1 MRLYALEI
9 DLSWQME
16 SSMTINKVA
25 VSLALVDTEACLKAL
40 APLASCISLAEIRL
54 DAMDSFDLPRLI
66 AESPCPLIIT
76 CRPPRE
82 GGRFSGSEAER
93 LAILRQAMDLGCAY
107 VDSEWDSLAA
117 LADRGRGATKL
128 IVSHHWND
136 QMPATLWGA
145 YLELRDQ
152 ADVVKLVG
160 LARRPADM
168 LPVFD
173 LLRRASSPV
182 IGLAMGEAGRLTRL
196 LAPCFPRC
204 LLTYAAPTPEAITA
218 PGQMSVQEMTDI
230 YHIQY
235 LTPETAI
242 HLHLCATEAAAAAIR
257 ERNAAAMPGERV
269 HVPLVISPEEAAD
282 LVPGLRASL
291 PQLTITAD
299 PPLDRAY

>member
-1 MRLYALEI
+1 MVFE
-9 DLSWQME
+9 MN
-16 SSMTINKVA
+16 TNKIA
-25 VSLALVDTEACLKAL
+25 VSLAPRDTEAGLATLREL
-40 APLASCISLAEIRL
+40 APAISMAEIRL
-54 DAMDSFDLPRLI
+54 DLMASFDLRRLI
-66 AESPCPLIIT
+66 AEAPCPLIIT

-160 LARRPADM
+160 LARRPTDM
-168 LPVFD
+168 LPIFD
-173 LLRRASSPV
+173 LLCRASSPV

-196 LAPCFPRC
+196 LAPCFPQC
-204 LLTYAAPTPEAITA
+204 LLTYAAPMPEAITA

-257 ERNAAAMPGERV
+257 ERNAAAMPGASV
-269 HVPLVISPEEAAD
+269 YVPLVVSLEEAAE

-291 PQLTITAD
+291 PHLTITAD
-299 PPLDRAY
+299 PPLNRAC